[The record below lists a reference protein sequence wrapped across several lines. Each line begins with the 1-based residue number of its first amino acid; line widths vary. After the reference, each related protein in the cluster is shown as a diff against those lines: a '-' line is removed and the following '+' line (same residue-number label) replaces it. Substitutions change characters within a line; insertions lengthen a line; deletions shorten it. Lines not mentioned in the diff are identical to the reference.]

1 MNPRLSPNVETPAQ
15 LIVVPWPDPAGDSGG
30 HKPGSPYIETVWL
43 GILGPS
49 TTLCWQR
56 LSRLASTRP
65 GATVDTTDLAVSVG
79 LGANLG
85 RNAPISRTLGRMVNF
100 GAALRSGDSLAV
112 RRALPDIPERMV
124 GRLSHSARLA
134 HQHWSSLRQ
143 PAPIVTNAARPMGV
157 GL

>member
-1 MNPRLSPNVETPAQ
+1 MNSRLSPTVETPAK
-15 LIVVPWPDPAGDSGG
+15 LIVVPWPDPAGDAVG

-56 LSRLASTRP
+56 LSRLASARP
-65 GATVDTTDLAVSVG
+65 GATVETTDLAVSLG
-79 LGANLG
+79 LGASLG
-85 RNAPISRTLGRMVNF
+85 RNAPMSRTLGRMVNF

-112 RRALPDIPERMV
+112 RRTLPDIPDRMI

-134 HQHWSSLRQ
+134 HQHWGNWREAS
-143 PAPIVTNAARPMGV
+143 VTGSEATRPMGV

>member
-1 MNPRLSPNVETPAQ
+1 MTPRLSPSLETPGR
-15 LIVVPWPDPAGDSGG
+15 LIVVPWPDPVADAGG

-56 LSRLASTRP
+56 LSRLANARP
-65 GATVDTTDLAVSVG
+65 GATVDTTDLAVSLG
-79 LGANLG
+79 LGASLG
-85 RNAPISRTLGRMVNF
+85 RNAPLSRTLGRMVNF

-112 RRALPDIPERMV
+112 RRALPDLPERMT
-124 GRLSHSARLA
+124 GRLSPSGRLA
-134 HQHWSSLRQ
+134 HQHWTSPRQ
-143 PAPIVTNAARPMGV
+143 PASIGAQAAHSMDV